1 VRDELA
7 SGRLVSVLDE
17 FHLMDGAVEM
27 RLAYSSRTLL
37 PAKVRAFIE
46 HALSFFDNTH

>member
-1 VRDELA
+1 
-7 SGRLVSVLDE
+7 
-17 FHLMDGAVEM
+17 MDGAVEM

-46 HALSFFDNTH
+46 HASSFFDHPH